1 MGSGNPGDPKAYDG
15 IITRREGSWCLNG
28 SSGKYSF
35 DPSSGWLSEGGEK
48 LGRFICKQIQDRP
61 LELPVTSY
69 SKLASN
75 FQIVSSEIML
85 EIQKAE
91 NAGALFVLP
100 SQLNGAEY
108 PSHTHV
114 VKYVEEYKSDN
125 TGASLVSLRDF
136 GAKRVVE
143 CCRYCSHSP
152 SIWRFPRI
160 PAPNHPCWQ
169 DFSVYWGTVPM

>member
-15 IITRREGSWCLNG
+15 IILRREGSWYLNG

-35 DPSSGWLSEGGEK
+35 DPSSGWLSGGGEKHEK

-85 EIQKAE
+85 EIQKPE

-125 TGASLVSLRDF
+125 TGWLGFVACFSSGKLVVDIVVILQAF
-136 GAKRVVE
+136 GGFLKWG
-143 CCRYCSHSP
+143 CTPKSSML
-152 SIWRFPRI
+152 IMLI
-160 PAPNHPCWQ
+160 G
-169 DFSVYWGTVPM
+169 FSME